1 MFTGPLL
8 PQGSGLACQRLT
20 IHPDRIL
27 IELAVTSPYAS
38 CPVCARACARV
49 HSHYT
54 RTMADL
60 PWCGIPVRL
69 HVQVRRFF
77 CDNGAC
83 PRRIF
88 AERINELAEA
98 YARKTCRLIGSL
110 RNIGFECGGEGG
122 SRLAAVL
129 GMPAS
134 ADTILDLVRR
144 APVPM
149 APTPQVLGVDDWA
162 WRKGQRY
169 GTILCDLER
178 HQAIDLLPDR
188 SAEGFSAW
196 LIAHPGVQIVSRDR
210 GGYYAQG
217 GRAGASEA
225 QQVADRFHLVHNL
238 HGALKRMLDRYHS
251 DLKEA
256 ARVLA
261 VSASSPIQTVSPLP
275 AIRPATEPFD
285 SPVAEPLLS
294 PAGLRRLEVYQ
305 HVRELHGQGVSQRQI
320 AKQLDLDRQTV
331 AKFVHADEF
340 PQRTI
345 RRMRYG
351 KQIDRYAHD
360 LARRWAEGCHNG
372 RTLAKELQ
380 KQGFAGSYYMVMRYV
395 RSWRASDDHAQA
407 TKQNP
412 PAVAVSMPSNR
423 AVAWM
428 LLRNEPEREADDQA
442 FLEVLWQRRPELKRA
457 SDLAVEFRHMLRDRR
472 SEALEGWIEHTHEAG
487 VPRELAGFADVLKH
501 DYEAVKAAFSSVW
514 SNGQV
519 EGQVNR
525 LKMIKRQMYG
535 RAKFDLLRQ
544 RVLHTG

>member
-1 MFTGPLL
+1 
-8 PQGSGLACQRLT
+8 
-20 IHPDRIL
+20 
-27 IELAVTSPYAS
+27 
-38 CPVCARACARV
+38 
-49 HSHYT
+49 
-54 RTMADL
+54 MADL
-60 PWCGIPVRL
+60 PWCGIPVHL
-69 HVQVRRFF
+69 YAKVRRFF

-88 AERINELAEA
+88 AERIDELADV
-98 YARKTCRLIGSL
+98 YARKTCRLIQSL

-134 ADTILDLVRR
+134 AETILDLVRH
-144 APVPM
+144 APVPIT
-149 APTPQVLGVDDWA
+149 PTPQVLGVDDWA

-169 GTILCDLER
+169 GTILCDLKR
-178 HQAIDLLPDR
+178 HQAVDLLPDR
-188 SAEGFSAW
+188 SADSFASW
-196 LIAHPGVQIVSRDR
+196 LMVHPGVQIVSRDR

-225 QQVADRFHLVHNL
+225 QQVADRLHLVHNL
-238 HGALKRMLDRYHS
+238 QGALKRMLDRYHS

-256 ARVLA
+256 ARLVA
-261 VSASSPIQTVSPLP
+261 ASASPQVQPALPLP
-275 AIRPATEPFD
+275 TSPPVTETID
-285 SPVAEPLLS
+285 SPVIEPPLS
-294 PAGLRRLEVYQ
+294 AAGLRRLEVYN

-340 PQRTI
+340 PQRSI

-351 KQIDRYAHD
+351 KQIDRYAHE

-380 KQGFAGSYYMVMRYV
+380 KQGFTGSYYMVMCYV
-395 RSWRASDDHAQA
+395 RSWRGSDDHAQA

-442 FLEVLWQRRPELKRA
+442 FLEILWQRRPELKRA
-457 SDLAVEFRHMLRDRR
+457 SDLAVEFRHMLRDRK
-472 SEALEGWIEHTHEAG
+472 SETLEGWIEHTHVVG
-487 VPRELAGFADVLKH
+487 VPRELAGFADVLMQ
-501 DYEAVKAAFSSVW
+501 DYGTRPAEYRTAKTWLRWDPAW
-514 SNGQV
+514 SRGD
-519 EGQVNR
+519 
-525 LKMIKRQMYG
+525 
-535 RAKFDLLRQ
+535 F
-544 RVLHTG
+544 